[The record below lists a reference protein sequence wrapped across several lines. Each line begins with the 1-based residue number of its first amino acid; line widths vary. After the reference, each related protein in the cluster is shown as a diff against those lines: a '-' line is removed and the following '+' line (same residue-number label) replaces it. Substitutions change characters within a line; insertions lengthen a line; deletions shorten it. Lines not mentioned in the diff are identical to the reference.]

1 MEKLLKA
8 VDTDG
13 VWAPLLHGIKV
24 STPASGEDR
33 QMSLVEFHQYVAR
46 MGGSLRLF
54 EIRRKQMEAKHG
66 WGTEC
71 LQKLRRDSCQSCKV
85 RGIEWVPNPKI
96 LSSCG

>member
-66 WGTEC
+66 WGPSVCKNCGEILAKAAKYEASNGC
-71 LQKLRRDSCQSCKV
+71 RIRRS
-85 RGIEWVPNPKI
+85 
-96 LSSCG
+96 